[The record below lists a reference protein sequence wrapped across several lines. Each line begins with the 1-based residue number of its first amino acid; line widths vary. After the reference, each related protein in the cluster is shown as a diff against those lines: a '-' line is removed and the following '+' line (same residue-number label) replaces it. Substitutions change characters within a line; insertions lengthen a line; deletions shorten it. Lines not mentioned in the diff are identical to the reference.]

1 MEYVQRHRNFFQKI
15 EPETYRAICVLLNSP
30 VELDLREEQGDGKE
44 KMDMCKALE
53 ELYQDGVEKGTDR
66 VNSLN
71 KILGALGRIA
81 DIIRAAEDQEYQK
94 QLFTEFGL

>member
-30 VELDLREEQGDGKE
+30 VKLDLREE
-44 KMDMCKALE
+44 
-53 ELYQDGVEKGTDR
+53 
-66 VNSLN
+66 
-71 KILGALGRIA
+71 
-81 DIIRAAEDQEYQK
+81 QEYQK